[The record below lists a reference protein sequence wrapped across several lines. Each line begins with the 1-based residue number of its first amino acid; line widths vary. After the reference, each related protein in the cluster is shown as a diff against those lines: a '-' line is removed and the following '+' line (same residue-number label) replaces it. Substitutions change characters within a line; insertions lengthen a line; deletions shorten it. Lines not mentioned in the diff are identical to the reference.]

1 VLERNVRSITL
12 LAAASTLFWAGMAVA
27 APLRIRL
34 AQEPDVLMPHATGMA
49 VARDVAMLLHAG
61 LWRRNGRGGWDADL
75 AAGQPRLRPA
85 GRLWQADVRL
95 APGRRWHDGRLVRAD
110 DLVATWR
117 HLKDVRRARV
127 LDRAVLD
134 HLIGVERLGADRAR
148 LVFDRPLAAWPSAF
162 EAVYPAHIL
171 GDAERWRDSA
181 RRPVGA
187 GPYRLVSWQPG
198 MRLHLAPWSRR
209 GARDLV
215 LEILPDDGAAIVR
228 LMAGDLDVLPAVPG
242 ALLEKVAAVRGVAL
256 RRGDAIASEAIVFDL
271 GHPVLGDRTVRE
283 ALSRT
288 LDRDELVR
296 VAWSGLAR
304 AATADRAVGAG
315 GAGRAWAARPDPVLA
330 SGLLD
335 RAGWRR
341 GADGVRTR
349 QGVRLVVPLLMPTS
363 RRPREA
369 MALAIRAMWARIG
382 VETRLEPVHPSR
394 FFAAGGPLSRPGYG
408 AALWSWEQDPD
419 GDMRNMWRSDKRP
432 PKGGNVS
439 GLADPVLDH
448 LLDEAAGEVRPDRRH
463 AALERISVRLR
474 YHAVLL
480 PLVAPRQ
487 AWACP
492 DGLAG
497 CGPSPW
503 SALGDP
509 WTWTEAAPQKDS
521 GASVPQASWMR

>member
-1 VLERNVRSITL
+1 MRSITL
-12 LAAASTLFWAGMAVA
+12 LAVASTLLWTGMAVA

-34 AQEPDVLMPHATGMA
+34 AQEPDVLLPHATGMA
-49 VARDVAMLLHAG
+49 IARDVSLLLHAG
-61 LWRRNGRGGWDADL
+61 LWRRNVRGGWDADL
-75 AAGQPRLRPA
+75 AAGPPRLRPS
-85 GRLWQADVRL
+85 GRLWRADVRL
-95 APGRRWHDGRLVRAD
+95 ASGRRWHDGRPVGAD

-117 HLKDVRRARV
+117 YLKDVRRARV

-134 HLIGVERLGADRAR
+134 HLVRVERLGADRAR

-162 EAVYPAHIL
+162 EAVYPAHLL
-171 GDAERWRDSA
+171 GNPERWRDAA
-181 RRPVGA
+181 RSPVGA
-187 GPYRLVSWQPG
+187 GPYRLVSWLPG
-198 MRLHLAPWSRR
+198 IRLHLAPWARR
-209 GARDLV
+209 AGRDLS
-215 LEILPDDGAAIVR
+215 LEIVPDDGAAIVR

-242 ALLEKVAAVRGVAL
+242 ALLERVAAVRGVAL
-256 RRGDAIASEAIVFDL
+256 RRGDANAVEAIVFDL
-271 GHPVLGDRTVRE
+271 GHPVLGDRVVRE
-283 ALSRT
+283 ALART
-288 LDRDELVR
+288 IDRDELVR

-315 GAGRAWAARPDPVLA
+315 AAGHAWAVPPDPAFA

-349 QGVRLVVPLLMPTS
+349 RGVRLVVPLVMPTS

-369 MALAIRAMWARIG
+369 MALAIRAMWSRIG
-382 VETRLEPVHPSR
+382 VETRLEPMHPSR

-419 GDMRNMWRSDKRP
+419 GDMRNMWRSDRRP

-439 GLADPVLDH
+439 GLADPFVDR
-448 LLDEAAGEVRPDRRH
+448 LLDEVAGEVRSGRRH
-463 AALERISVRLR
+463 AGLEQISVLLR
-474 YHAVLL
+474 QHGVLL

-492 DGLAG
+492 EGLAG

-503 SALGDP
+503 SALGNP
-509 WTWTEAAPQKDS
+509 WTWAEAAPQKDS

>member
-1 VLERNVRSITL
+1 VRSITL
-12 LAAASTLFWAGMAVA
+12 LAVASTLLWTGMAVA

-34 AQEPDVLMPHATGMA
+34 AQEPDVLLPHATGMA
-49 VARDVAMLLHAG
+49 IARDVSLLLHAG
-61 LWRRNGRGGWDADL
+61 LWRRNVRGGWDADL
-75 AAGQPRLRPA
+75 AAGPPRLRSS
-85 GRLWQADVRL
+85 GRLWHADVRL
-95 APGRRWHDGRLVRAD
+95 ASGRRWHDGRPVGAD

-117 HLKDVRRARV
+117 YLKDVRRARV

-134 HLIGVERLGADRAR
+134 HLVRVDRLGADRAR

-162 EAVYPAHIL
+162 EAVYPAHLL
-171 GDAERWRDSA
+171 GNPERWRDAA
-181 RRPVGA
+181 RSPVGA
-187 GPYRLVSWQPG
+187 GPYRLVSWLPG
-198 MRLHLAPWSRR
+198 MRLHLAHWSRR
-209 GARDLV
+209 AGRDLF
-215 LEILPDDGAAIVR
+215 LEIVPDDGAAIVR

-242 ALLEKVAAVRGVAL
+242 ALLERVAAVRGVAL
-256 RRGDAIASEAIVFDL
+256 RRGDAIAVEAIVFDL
-271 GHPVLGDRTVRE
+271 GHPVLGDRVVRE
-283 ALSRT
+283 ALART
-288 LDRDELVR
+288 IDRDELVR

-315 GAGRAWAARPDPVLA
+315 AAGHAWAVPPDPAFA

-349 QGVRLVVPLLMPTS
+349 RGVRLVVPLAMPTS

-382 VETRLEPVHPSR
+382 VETRLEPMHPSR

-419 GDMRNMWRSDKRP
+419 GDMRNMWRSDRRP
-432 PKGGNVS
+432 PRGGNVS
-439 GLADPVLDH
+439 GLADPVVDR
-448 LLDEAAGEVRPDRRH
+448 LLDEVAGEVRSGRRH
-463 AALERISVRLR
+463 SGLERISVLLR
-474 YHAVLL
+474 QHGVLL

-492 DGLAG
+492 EGLAG

-503 SALGDP
+503 SALGNP
-509 WTWTEAAPQKDS
+509 WTWAEAAPQKDS